1 MKQENDQFR
10 TKKSIFLYLLSY
22 DTAKTAFWENDSYT
36 PVSTR
41 NYHVKST

>member
-10 TKKSIFLYLLSY
+10 TKICFCIFSY
-22 DTAKTAFWENDSYT
+22 DTAKTAFWENDSCT
-36 PVSTR
+36 PVSTG